1 MMIGTVLETTD
12 RGLKITE
19 SLMTSPKSVRMW
31 VSPTVDIMDRRI
43 ATTSRAKGTP
53 PFQEISQFSDP
64 DISAWEP
71 QPNSKAGLQEMHWF
85 QQNRTKLVNYARL
98 WIAVLGDRIVASGTS
113 FQEVRDYVAAQMLRD
128 ALIIYVSDDATK
140 WDYLVA

>member
-1 MMIGTVLETTD
+1 M
-12 RGLKITE
+12 
-19 SLMTSPKSVRMW
+19 
-31 VSPTVDIMDRRI
+31 
-43 ATTSRAKGTP
+43 
-53 PFQEISQFSDP
+53 
-64 DISAWEP
+64 
-71 QPNSKAGLQEMHWF
+71 PNSKAGLQEMHWF